1 MSLNSSKLSKILI
14 IDFGSQFTQLIAR
27 RIRELGVFSEI
38 ISHKKVNSKNILQEN
53 ISGIILSGGPL
64 NVYQNDKF
72 KFDRKILQLGTPI
85 LGICFGHQILSKELG
100 GRVKKSN
107 HREFGL
113 AIINKVSNSI
123 LTKNFFNKKNVSNVW
138 MSHADQVSKMP
149 TGFKIVASTKNS
161 KLTIIE
167 NSKSNFYGVQFHPE
181 VTHTLKGKILL
192 RNFLFL
198 ICKMK
203 KNWSSRDQ
211 KLKLINEIK
220 QQVGDNKVICG
231 LSGGVDSSVVAQLL
245 SKAIGKNLTCIF
257 VNNGLLRKN
266 EESQVVNT
274 FKKKLKMNLLYVNA
288 EKEFIKKL
296 TDVSDPEKKRKIIGN
311 LFIKIFERC
320 AKKIKNVKFLAQ
332 GTLYPDLIE
341 SKSVTGSQTSKI
353 KSHHNVGGLPKRMK
367 LKLVEPL
374 KFLFKDEVRKLGL
387 ELNLSSDIIFRH
399 PFPGPGLAIR
409 MPGIITNE
417 KIKILKE
424 ADFYFIK
431 ALRDHGLYHKI
442 WQAYAALLPV
452 KTVGVMGDNRT
463 YEYICL
469 LRAIISEDGMTADF
483 FDFPKGFMQSISNQ
497 IINNISGINRVV
509 YDVTSKPP
517 STIELE

>member
-1 MSLNSSKLSKILI
+1 MVKLKNQNIESL
-14 IDFGSQFTQLIAR
+14 
-27 RIRELGVFSEI
+27 V
-38 ISHKKVNSKNILQEN
+38 
-53 ISGIILSGGPL
+53 
-64 NVYQNDKF
+64 
-72 KFDRKILQLGTPI
+72 
-85 LGICFGHQILSKELG
+85 
-100 GRVKKSN
+100 
-107 HREFGL
+107 L
-113 AIINKVSNSI
+113 ATINKVSNSI
-123 LTKNFFNKKNVSNVW
+123 LTKNFFNKNKTSDVW

-149 TGFKIVASTKNS
+149 KNFKVIASTKNS

-167 NSKSNFYGVQFHPE
+167 NIKDNFYGVQFHPE
-181 VTHTLKGKILL
+181 VTHTNKGKILL
-192 RNFLFL
+192 RNFVFL
-198 ICKMK
+198 ICKIK
-203 KNWSSRDQ
+203 KNWSSKDQ

-220 QQVGDNKVICG
+220 EQVGNNKVICG

-266 EESQVVNT
+266 EETQVVNT
-274 FKKKLKMNLLYVNA
+274 FKKKLKMNLIYVNA
-288 EKEFIKKL
+288 EKEFIRKL
-296 TDVSDPEKKRKIIGN
+296 TNVSDPEKKRKIIGN
-311 LFIKIFERC
+311 LFIKIFERY
-320 AKKIKNVKFLAQ
+320 ANKIKNVKFLAQ

-387 ELNLSSDIIFRH
+387 ELNLSNDIISRH

-431 ALRDHGLYHKI
+431 ALRDHGLYDKI

-463 YEYICL
+463 YEHICL
-469 LRAIISEDGMTADF
+469 LRAITSEDGMTADF

-497 IINNISGINRVV
+497 IINNIRGINRVV